1 MRNIC
6 APSTIAYVTPAWTPC
21 ITPPTLI
28 SSWLL
33 GGGLWLLT
41 ANVCPSCSQLKLL
54 CIQQEPATHCAK
66 LPPARMRQAALT
78 SALRRLHCA
87 QVHRRHFSKAC
98 PHTSRLLLFSK
109 LTWQARGQ
117 AWQHAA
123 WRHAAGAAEEPDS
136 SAPEPAT
143 AAAADGAQAGEPRP
157 ATADG
162 AADGTSQCVSCRN
175 MQCSGGRPPP
185 SCCAAHCA
193 ELYRPRVRRSRM
205 ASRSSAAFCGR
216 TPSSGEAH
224 RELHTPSRGT
234 AVRKAEGA
242 SLAPGPCLCWRR
254 VVHSHSSHREVSTA
268 ICRHC
273 T

>member
-41 ANVCPSCSQLKLL
+41 ANVCPSGSQSKLF

-98 PHTSRLLLFSK
+98 PHTSRLLLFPK

-136 SAPEPAT
+136 SAPKPAT

-162 AADGTSQCVSCRN
+162 AADGAASS
-175 MQCSGGRPPP
+175 SGRTQEARAARPGFTEPRP
-185 SCCAAHCA
+185 GSRRQKEARRAVALRARGSPQSSTGAPRGAPDRAAPAGSVRRGPVRDAPEHGCAA
-193 ELYRPRVRRSRM
+193 
-205 ASRSSAAFCGR
+205 
-216 TPSSGEAH
+216 
-224 RELHTPSRGT
+224 
-234 AVRKAEGA
+234 
-242 SLAPGPCLCWRR
+242 
-254 VVHSHSSHREVSTA
+254 
-268 ICRHC
+268 
-273 T
+273 